1 MNTRANIEISALSDN
16 EMDCVC
22 GGGST
27 ISLNTNST
35 ISVPHITPRD
45 LLTPQQIASLL
56 SISGSFNP
64 PVPHG

>member
-1 MNTRANIEISALSDN
+1 MNTRANIEISALSDD
-16 EMDCVC
+16 EMDSVC
-22 GGGST
+22 GGST